1 MTGALLAIVSAIYFP
16 GIILRVKSIASGRKG
31 PGILQPWRNIF
42 LLFRKSSV
50 FSTTTSFIFRLAPAV
65 YFATIC
71 CALMLLPFPG
81 TPSIMG
87 FEGDFILFAYLLALG
102 KLMFILGAMD
112 TGSSF
117 EGMGAN
123 REALYSLLTEPAFFI
138 LLSTFALLSGNLSM
152 HDIFSHFQF
161 AGEFSLITGA
171 IAIYLLVQIA
181 MIENSRMPVDDP
193 KTHLELTMVH
203 EVMILDYSGVDLAL
217 IQTGTNLKFVL
228 YGGLIANFFMPANTD
243 WLQVIA
249 AIHDSR
255 FTVQVL
261 ATLLNVVTFLAVQ
274 AVFAVAIGLMESFR
288 ARKKLAKNPQF
299 IVTLSSIALVGFI
312 LVLLLTRNLIR

>member
-1 MTGALLAIVSAIYFP
+1 MTGALLAIVSAIFFP
-16 GIILRVKSIASGRKG
+16 GIILRVKSIAGGRKG
-31 PGILQPWRNIF
+31 PEILQPWKNIF

-50 FSTTTSFIFRLAPAV
+50 FSITTSFIFRLAPAV

-81 TPSIMG
+81 MPSVMG

-102 KLMFILGAMD
+102 KLLFILGALD

-123 REALYSLLTEPAFFI
+123 REALYSMLTEPAFFI
-138 LLSTFALLSGNLSM
+138 LFGTLALLSDHLSM
-152 HDIFSHFQF
+152 HEIFSHFQF

-228 YGGLIANFFMPANTD
+228 YGGLIANFFMPANSD
-243 WLQVIA
+243 WLSVTATIHRSPFTIHLM
-249 AIHDSR
+249 AI
-255 FTVQVL
+255 
-261 ATLLNVVTFLAVQ
+261 LLNVSIFLAVQ
-274 AVFAVAIGLMESFR
+274 AAFAAAIGLMESFR

-299 IVTLSSIALVGFI
+299 IVTLSSIALIGFI

>member
-1 MTGALLAIVSAIYFP
+1 MTAAILAIISAVFFP

-31 PGILQPWRNIF
+31 PGLLQPWKNIL

-65 YFATIC
+65 YLATIC

-81 TPSIMG
+81 LPSLLG

-102 KLMFILGAMD
+102 KLLFILGALD

-123 REALYSLLTEPAFFI
+123 REALYSMLTEPAFFI
-138 LLSTFALLSGNLSM
+138 LFGTLALLSGHLSM
-152 HDIFSHFQF
+152 QEIFSHFQF
-161 AGEFSLITGA
+161 AGEFSLIAGS

-203 EVMILDYSGVDLAL
+203 EVMALDYSGVDLAL

-228 YGGLIANFFMPANTD
+228 YGTLIANLILPVNGGWQITNVLLFLVVQAAFA
-243 WLQVIA
+243 A
-249 AIHDSR
+249 AIG
-255 FTVQVL
+255 V
-261 ATLLNVVTFLAVQ
+261 
-274 AVFAVAIGLMESFR
+274 MESFR

-299 IVTLSSIALVGFI
+299 IVTLSSIALIAFI